1 MTYFLFCIHNHQP
14 VGNFGHVLEQAYEDA
29 YRPFLKTISKHP
41 SIKLTLHTSGFL
53 LDWLIE
59 NRPEY
64 MELLRS
70 MAASGQVEL
79 MGGGYY
85 EPILPVI
92 PYEDRVGQIR
102 MMADRLEAITGQRPR
117 GLWLAERVWEPSL
130 PPSLKDAGVEYIL
143 VDDYHFI
150 RSGIPKERLTG
161 YYITEDQG
169 SVIKVFPGS
178 EALRYLMPFK
188 PVPEFVS
195 HLPGINGMASAGS
208 AAIYGDDG
216 EKFGV
221 WPGTRKSVYGE
232 GWLERFFERIESLDW
247 LKCVTY
253 SEYID
258 RQGPLGRVYL
268 PATSYMEMGE
278 WSLPAEASKEYA
290 ALQDDIKKG
299 RLGPL
304 GDRLKR
310 FTQGGTWRNFFSKYP
325 ESNWMHKRMLHV
337 SRTVGEKAAAGG
349 RGEALKRLYMAQ
361 CNDAYWHGIFGGLYL
376 PHLRTAVYE
385 NLIKAE
391 DAALQG
397 ASVDRRGIETKDIDA
412 DGAPEVVL
420 RTGDLNIFVSPE
432 LGAGIYEL
440 DFRPKAI
447 NLLNTLS
454 RRPEGYHSKL
464 TDAAQA
470 DAGSGTESIHDMAP
484 PKEKGLAE
492 HLKFDPWQRGAFV
505 ESVLLDDTRFD
516 DYRSSVHKELGGF
529 RTGRWSVDSF
539 ENNGVRFSRSAVYDW
554 GVLSIRKEISPTGRG
569 SFSVNY
575 ALETA
580 NDTGAGPTPT
590 AAFRS
595 RLRFAVEVN
604 LILPCCDGPA
614 CFYRLSPETAQA
626 EDIGLKG
633 FGEFKGITGVS
644 LVDSFLGVEV
654 SIEADSPLTLWRFPV
669 YTVSLSEAGFEKNHQ
684 GSCLVFLMP
693 LTFGQ
698 NTSYFGFNVKV
709 KGR

>member
-29 YRPFLKTISKHP
+29 YWPFLKTVSRHP

-64 MELLRS
+64 MELLTS

-92 PYEDRVGQIR
+92 PHEDRVGQIR
-102 MMADRLEAITGQRPR
+102 MMADRLESITGRRPR
-117 GLWLAERVWEPSL
+117 GLWLAERVWEPAL
-130 PPSLKDAGVEYIL
+130 PQSLKAAGVEYIL

-150 RSGIPKERLTG
+150 RSGVPKERLTG
-161 YYITEDQG
+161 YHITEDQG

-178 EALRYLMPFK
+178 EALRYLMPFR
-188 PVPEFVS
+188 PVEEFVS
-195 HLPGINGMASAGS
+195 HLSGVDRAAGPGR

-221 WPGTRKSVYGE
+221 WPGTMKSVYGE
-232 GWLERFFERIESLDW
+232 GWLERFLERIESLDW
-247 LKCVTY
+247 LKCATY

-258 RQGPLGRVYL
+258 REGPQGRVYL
-268 PATSYMEMGE
+268 PTTSYMEMGE

-325 ESNWMHKRMLHV
+325 ESNRMHKRMLHV
-337 SRTVGEKAAAGG
+337 SRTLRERADAGQG
-349 RGEALKRLYMAQ
+349 AEALKRLYMAQ

-376 PHLRTAVYE
+376 PHLRAAVYE

-391 DAALQG
+391 NAALQAVPEG
-397 ASVDRRGIETKDIDA
+397 DGTTETVDIDA
-412 DGAPEVVL
+412 DGAPEAIL
-420 RTGDLNIFVSPE
+420 RTPDLNIFVTPE
-432 LGAGIYEL
+432 SGAGIYEL
-440 DFRPKAI
+440 DFRPKAV
-447 NLLNTLS
+447 NLVNTLS

-464 TDAAQA
+464 THAAE
-470 DAGSGTESIHDMAP
+470 AGASAAESIHDMVLA
-484 PKEKGLAE
+484 KEKGLE
-492 HLKFDPWQRGAFV
+492 GHLKSDPWQRGAFV
-505 ESVLLDDTRFD
+505 EAVLPGDTRID
-516 DYRSSVHKELGGF
+516 DYHSSVQRELGGF
-529 RTGRWSVDSF
+529 RTGRWAVDSSG
-539 ENNGVRFSRSAVYDW
+539 NNGIRLSRSAET
-554 GVLSIRKEISPTGRG
+554 GLGALSVAKEILPAGRG

-575 ALETA
+575 ALTRVADTA
-580 NDTGAGPTPT
+580 EG
-590 AAFRS
+590 
-595 RLRFAVEVN
+595 LRFAVEVN

-614 CFYRLSPETAQA
+614 CFYRFSPEPASP
-626 EDIGLKG
+626 EDIGLGG
-633 FGEFKGITGVS
+633 FGEIEGITGLS
-644 LVDSFLGVEV
+644 LVDSFRGVEA

-669 YTVSLSEAGFEKNHQ
+669 YTVSLSEAGFEKNYQ
-684 GSCLVFLMP
+684 GSCLVFLRPM
-693 LTFGQ
+693 TF
-698 NTSYFGFNVKV
+698 SRDKISFGFNVKV